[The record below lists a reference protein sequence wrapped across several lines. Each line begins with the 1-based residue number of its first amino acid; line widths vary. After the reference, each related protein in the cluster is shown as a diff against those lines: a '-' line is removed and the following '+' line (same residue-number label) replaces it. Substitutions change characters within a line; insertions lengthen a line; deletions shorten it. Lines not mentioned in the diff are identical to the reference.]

1 MRWLASCALAVLLM
15 SGCTEGT
22 GDGTDAPA
30 DDPTEDLGLT
40 STETTGVLRGVVV
53 DEAIRPLADVTV
65 SITGLTSANTTT
77 TANGAFGFQDLE
89 PGTYFVMATKAGFST
104 IQQSAEVVAGVDDP
118 PLVRFQL
125 TIDPETKPFF
135 EAYVFDGYIQC
146 SVSFIAAG
154 FAACS
159 SLGPASTD
167 RFDVTY
173 TMAKTPAW
181 LQSEML
187 WDSTQTVSDALSM
200 SYSASGDGAL
210 LTNWADAGG
219 SSPITI
225 QTNGTLNAQWNI
237 GNGTDLFIRVFN
249 EPIEGTA
256 PSDPVNGDDCVD
268 RPVLSGCLTGL
279 GLTVQ
284 QQLTIYTHAFYGY
297 TPDPSWRFSEAS
309 VVPLPE

>member
-1 MRWLASCALAVLLM
+1 MRWWVSCTLAVLLM

-22 GDGTDAPA
+22 GDGTTPQPE
-30 DDPTEDLGLT
+30 DPTEDLDLS

-53 DEAIRPLADVTV
+53 DEAIRPLADVIVT
-65 SITGLTSANTTT
+65 ITGFTNANTTT
-77 TANGAFGFQDLE
+77 TANGGFGFEGLE

-104 IQQSAEVVAGVDDP
+104 TQQSAEVVAGVDDP

-125 TIDPETKPFF
+125 VIDPETRPFF
-135 EAYVFDGYIQC
+135 DAYVFDGYIQC
-146 SVSFIAAG
+146 SFSLLAAG

-159 SLGPASTD
+159 TLGPVSTD
-167 RFDVTY
+167 RLDVTY
-173 TMAKTPAW
+173 TLDKTPDW

-187 WDSTQTVSDALSM
+187 WDSTQAASDALSM

-225 QTNGTLNAQWNI
+225 QTNRTLNAQWNI
-237 GNGTDLFIRVFN
+237 GNGTDLFIRIFN
-249 EPIEGTA
+249 QPIEGTR

-268 RPVLSGCLTGL
+268 RPGLGGCLTGL

-309 VVPLPE
+309 MVPLPE